1 MSSQHT
7 TRSRFT
13 RAALGA
19 AIAASLSATAVQAQD
34 EFVLEEVII
43 TAQKRPQGLQEVP
56 ISVATLSGERMD
68 AIFNDGSDILAL
80 AARVPGLYAESSNGR
95 ASPRFYIRGLGN
107 VDFDLAASQPV
118 SVVMDDVVMENVV
131 LKSFPLFDV
140 RQVEVVRGPQGTL
153 FGRNTTAGVV
163 KFDTNRP
170 TFENEGYVNL
180 TAGTLGTRNLEAAY
194 GGALIE
200 DTLAARV
207 SVLSQQRSDWI
218 DNTYTGED
226 DAMGGFT
233 ENAIRGQLLWTP
245 TDDFSA
251 LLSYQDRDLNGTSS
265 IFRANVFTTGKS
277 GLNENFDRDKVAY
290 NEGDNNPQGVDGSGT
305 TLKLDWDFGE
315 TAMTMITAYQRAN
328 SFSKG
333 DIDGG
338 NPSGPGFIPF
348 QAVTE
353 DQADVWQFTQELRIT
368 SDYDGPFNWQAGGF
382 YYDSSLDVTTIDGFF
397 GKTTVTHDNTT
408 WALFGQGTYDVT
420 DDWDVSMGLRYTY
433 DEKSLEVGE
442 QNVDGFALVIG
453 AASIQTY
460 EPVEVDDGRMGW
472 ELATNYQLNDH
483 SSVFGRIANG
493 FRAQSIQARDVA
505 FEGMPSVADAETI
518 TSFELGYKADLL
530 ERRMRLN
537 VGTFYYQ
544 VNDIQLS
551 AIGGANNGNSLLNAD
566 KGVGYGFEFDLEY
579 AVTENFF
586 ATAGVG
592 YAKTELQDKD
602 LTTAPCGSGQCTV
615 LDPIDGS
622 GNAILDGN
630 PFQAAPELTANL
642 TLRYGIPVSSGEFYG
657 FTDWA
662 YQGET
667 NLALYESEEFQTD
680 GQFEG
685 GMRLG
690 YINDNHN
697 YEVAL
702 YGRNITDEENVKG
715 FIDFNNN
722 TGFVNQ
728 PRTFGVDFRMDF

>member
-1 MSSQHT
+1 MSSQQNA
-7 TRSRFT
+7 TRRFT
-13 RAALGA
+13 RATLGV
-19 AIAASLSATAVQAQD
+19 AIAATMAATAVQAQD
-34 EFVLEEVII
+34 EFILEEVII

-56 ISVATLSGERMD
+56 ISVATLSGDRMD
-68 AIFNDGSDILAL
+68 AIFSDGSDIMAL

-163 KFDTNRP
+163 KFDTRRP
-170 TFENEGYVNL
+170 TFESEGFINL
-180 TAGTLGTRNLEAAY
+180 TAGTLGTRNLEGAY

-200 DTLAARV
+200 DKLAARV
-207 SVLSQQRSDWI
+207 SVLSQQRSDWV
-218 DNTYTGED
+218 DNGFTGEE

-245 TDDFSA
+245 SDDFSA
-251 LLSYQDRDLNGTSS
+251 LLSHQDRDLSGTSS
-265 IFRANVFTTGKS
+265 MFRANVFTTGQS
-277 GLNENFDRDKVAY
+277 GLNANFDRDVVQY
-290 NEGDNNPQGVDGSGT
+290 DDGDNNPQGVDGSGT
-305 TLKLDWDFGE
+305 SLKLEWDFGE
-315 TAMTMITAYQRAN
+315 TAFTMISSYQRAN

-338 NPSGPGFIPF
+338 NPAGPGFIPF

-353 DQADVWQFTQELRIT
+353 DRAKVSQFTQEMRLA

-382 YYDSSLDVTTIDGFF
+382 YYDASLDVTTVDGFF
-397 GKTTVTHDNTT
+397 GQTTVTHDNTT
-408 WALFGQGTYDVT
+408 WAVFGQGTYDMS
-420 DDWDVSMGLRYTY
+420 DDWDVSLGLRYTY
-433 DEKSLEVGE
+433 DEKSLTVGE
-442 QNVDGFALVIG
+442 QNVDGFALVIDV
-453 AASIQTY
+453 ASIQTY

-472 ELATNYQLNDH
+472 EIATNYQLSDQ

-518 TSFELGYKADLL
+518 TSFELGYKADLMD
-530 ERRMRLN
+530 RRMRVNL
-537 VGTFYYQ
+537 GTFYYQ

-551 AIGGANNGNSLLNAD
+551 AIGGANNGNSLLNAK
-566 KGVGYGFEFDLEY
+566 KGVGYGFEADLEF
-579 AVTENFF
+579 AITENFMT
-586 ATAGVG
+586 TAGIG
-592 YAKTELQDKD
+592 YAKTELQDKT
-602 LTTAPCGSGQCTV
+602 LATAPCGSGQCTV
-615 LDPIDGS
+615 LDPLNGD
-622 GNAILDGN
+622 GNAMLDGN

-642 TLRYGIPVSSGEFYG
+642 TLRYAIPVGNGELYA

-662 YQGET
+662 YQGDT
-667 NLALYESEEFQTD
+667 NMALYESVEFQTD

-690 YINDNHN
+690 FINDNSG

-722 TGFVNQ
+722 TGFVNE
-728 PRTFGVDFRMDF
+728 PRTYGVDFRMDF